1 MLKGLKLTWYNLMSY
16 KYRDI
21 VLKNGN
27 VILGHYYF
35 DMSEPIVIEEYSIKF
50 DNIGSEEN
58 FPQKCFESGAYPTE
72 YYDGHLVQSFLDIKH
87 NKPGV
92 IASEEKINQVKKK
105 MESEKDDIAEFLDEH
120 MDLYREQIDADE
132 PKKAVG
138 VDWCTLFIPAVDP
151 RDDFK
156 DDEDRTI
163 DMITKATNN
172 MGGGIFGNFK
182 LEPLHVALIIGGLAI
197 VTKLMGYW

>member
-1 MLKGLKLTWYNLMSY
+1 MSY
-16 KYRDI
+16 KYREI
-21 VLKNGN
+21 ILKNGN

-35 DMSEPIVIEEYSIKF
+35 DMSEPIVIEEFKIKF
-50 DNIGSEEN
+50 DNIGTEEN
-58 FPQKCFESGAYPTE
+58 FPQKCFESGTYPTE

-87 NKPGV
+87 NKPGILV
-92 IASEEKINQVKKK
+92 TDEKLEAILSKMKEEKPEI
-105 MESEKDDIAEFLDEH
+105 EAFLDEH

-138 VDWCTLFIPAVDP
+138 VDWCTCFIPAVDP

-172 MGGGIFGNFK
+172 QGGGLFGNFK
-182 LEPLHVALIIGGLAI
+182 LEPLHVVLLIGAGAI